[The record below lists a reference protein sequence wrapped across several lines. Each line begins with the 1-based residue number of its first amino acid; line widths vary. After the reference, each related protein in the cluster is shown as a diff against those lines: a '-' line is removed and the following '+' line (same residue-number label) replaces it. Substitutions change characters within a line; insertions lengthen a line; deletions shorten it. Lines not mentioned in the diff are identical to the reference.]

1 MTLKT
6 CANNL
11 FEKNDVINT
20 IESTLDLEKRLWGTE
35 EMHKKSSNPETQLPK
50 IFAMHWTKCIL
61 LNC

>member
-20 IESTLDLEKRLWGTE
+20 IESTLDLEKRLRGTE

-50 IFAMHWTKCIL
+50 IFAMH
-61 LNC
+61 